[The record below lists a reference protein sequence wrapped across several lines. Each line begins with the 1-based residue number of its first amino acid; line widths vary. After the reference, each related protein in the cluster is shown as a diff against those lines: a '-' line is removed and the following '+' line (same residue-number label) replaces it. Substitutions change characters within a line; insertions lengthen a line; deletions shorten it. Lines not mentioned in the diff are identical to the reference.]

1 MKYSEALMRHPF
13 PRSRRW
19 SRLHVGAARIAIAE
33 RFGMR
38 QSLRGFDA
46 RCLARCGPSRRR
58 DCLASVE
65 ELAVHRVHG
74 WRRHRE
80 D

>member
-1 MKYSEALMRHPF
+1 MKCSEALMRHPF

-38 QSLRGFDA
+38 QRFEDSTLDA
-46 RCLARCGPSRRR
+46 RHVVAPLDDATAS
-58 DCLASVE
+58 LAS
-65 ELAVHRVHG
+65 RN
-74 WRRHRE
+74 
-80 D
+80 

>member
-19 SRLHVGAARIAIAE
+19 SRPHVGAARIAIAE

-38 QSLRGFDA
+38 QS
-46 RCLARCGPSRRR
+46 PSGIRRSMPGTLWPLSTTR
-58 DCLASVE
+58 LS
-65 ELAVHRVHG
+65 R
-74 WRRHRE
+74 
-80 D
+80 